1 MATISTVAGQ
11 DDIFIIQVP
20 GAKVGDMVKVLD
32 MDGAAHKMQLV
43 PPIGSAHAAC
53 SPVAAAPHAP
63 RTATMCEGRRGMSG
77 PLASMSSMTRV
88 LRWWWGPAVRP
99 AAWSAPG
106 PFRPAPRRF
115 AIWPGAGPP
124 APAPRDMH
132 KRIRPQ

>member
-63 RTATMCEGRRGMSG
+63 RTATMCEGRRGNVRALGVHVEYDARAALVVGARRAPGRMVGPRSIPSG
-77 PLASMSSMTRV
+77 APPLRHMAGG
-88 LRWWWGPAVRP
+88 GPAGPRP
-99 AAWSAPG
+99 A
-106 PFRPAPRRF
+106 
-115 AIWPGAGPP
+115 
-124 APAPRDMH
+124 
-132 KRIRPQ
+132 